1 MHGPCCFLQRPGT
14 HTCVFWSEFSCWK
27 FLPKPTK
34 LHSTGHLNLI
44 FVKIFDR
51 CIYILWAGPVSFYR
65 VESENCQFM
74 GAAAALVHQQRRPAG
89 HTASPPPPSEMHTGC
104 NSQLHTLQSNA
115 GCSFQKGE
123 MHKRRGRT
131 GKKCFCGL
139 RDKTS
144 AWAPLHPF
152 THHPYCP
159 QSPLTVIWTTSFAAI
174 AIFNKQPWLLRT
186 I

>member
-1 MHGPCCFLQRPGT
+1 MLFSSTAWNAYMRVYGQRFLVENFYPNPLNCT
-14 HTCVFWSEFSCWK
+14 TLDIWIWYLWK
-27 FLPKPTK
+27 YF
-34 LHSTGHLNLI
+34 TG
-44 FVKIFDR
+44 V
-51 CIYILWAGPVSFYR
+51 YILWAGPVSFYR

-89 HTASPPPPSEMHTGC
+89 HTASPPPSEMHTGC

-123 MHKRRGRT
+123 VHKRRGRT

-139 RDKTS
+139 RDKTC

-174 AIFNKQPWLLRT
+174 AIFNKQPWLLRA